1 MCVGEPHVSCHICT
15 PRHQLHG
22 VKPCEDLDQPS
33 FPAHSVE
40 LSPLCDEVGW
50 RVHLRN
56 VAFVHDDHSV
66 KQQRQGGGLVTR
78 HVISI

>member
-1 MCVGEPHVSCHICT
+1 M
-15 PRHQLHG
+15 
-22 VKPCEDLDQPS
+22 KPNEELDQPS

-56 VAFVHDDHSV
+56 VAFVHDNHSV
-66 KQQRQGGGLVTR
+66 KRQRSREMDFRSSTFYYT
-78 HVISI
+78 